1 MITNLS
7 ELVETIDR
15 IPVSQYLEKIGVEV
29 TKNKKVVCVN
39 PDHDDHNPSMH
50 VYDDRGYVKCFSCGF
65 YGSSLNVH
73 AIRTGRQLAG
83 DEFVDVAKEVADL
96 FAIDYNFG
104 KPSPEEIERQ
114 KYFQVYHEVSS
125 SITKITDTAHP
136 DLYKYIAERSWNADK
151 LLEMGVGYVEIGDGL
166 TVLDKLREERPDQG
180 FGIYDTSMFADPQNK
195 LVTTFYDEKGRTVGF
210 AARKITWQKGDKDKW
225 VNTSGIVP
233 IFDKSNLLYNHK
245 IAKQAIKAG
254 ADTLYIFEGQSSAIT
269 CYHNGL
275 KATVAAGG
283 SSLTPG
289 QARLLKNLNP
299 SKYVLCFDPDDA
311 GIKCS
316 INAIREHASTL
327 GGHKL
332 YVKDL
337 RVNGDLDPDEFIR
350 ANDIEVFKAV
360 ENVPAFDWLFGELTR
375 ENGSREVMLDLIK
388 LISSFH
394 SPLEREDLARSLSM
408 KTGYSFNTIT
418 EEIDNIVNEKELT
431 QKQKVKDLT
440 DQAMLDI
447 RKNPTSAIS
456 VLDGLRTRIESIQAD
471 TNTSVSSGD
480 FYMQEMLRFQDEAE
494 AFEAVFPGFQMP
506 LMPGFASAF
515 NNDWSR
521 GRMICIGGEENAGKS
536 SFSSFTCYNLALP
549 EADNNLHVLYMT
561 IDDSVPE
568 LFPKFVAMAGRHR
581 TRGYRGY
588 EDGFPLEI
596 NHIVRPKY
604 WGKILRDI
612 DPQLEQDMLYA
623 YKVGYQEIMKMARE
637 ERLVLFGIP
646 HAQNLEDFERAIAS
660 FRKKY
665 PSDNIFAY
673 LDNIHKLPLGN
684 ADARLAFKDISNRV
698 KMASVRHN
706 IAIGGTLEY
715 NSDSNKRQKDQR
727 PTNSSLAESRAFRY
741 DASAIVHVYNHKHVF
756 GDKSNW
762 YHETKSVSRP
772 GVVQKFPV
780 IEAIIGKNKI
790 SGDKDTH
797 CFLFHPTSSWFE
809 EVDTYEIAQVVNAR
823 DQADDKNNKDYAKK
837 EDVDVWALEDDNA

>member
-1 MITNLS
+1 
-7 ELVETIDR
+7 
-15 IPVSQYLEKIGVEV
+15 
-29 TKNKKVVCVN
+29 
-39 PDHDDHNPSMH
+39 
-50 VYDDRGYVKCFSCGF
+50 
-65 YGSSLNVH
+65 
-73 AIRTGRQLAG
+73 
-83 DEFVDVAKEVADL
+83 
-96 FAIDYNFG
+96 
-104 KPSPEEIERQ
+104 
-114 KYFQVYHEVSS
+114 
-125 SITKITDTAHP
+125 
-136 DLYKYIAERSWNADK
+136 
-151 LLEMGVGYVEIGDGL
+151 
-166 TVLDKLREERPDQG
+166 
-180 FGIYDTSMFADPQNK
+180 
-195 LVTTFYDEKGRTVGF
+195 
-210 AARKITWQKGDKDKW
+210 
-225 VNTSGIVP
+225 
-233 IFDKSNLLYNHK
+233 
-245 IAKQAIKAG
+245 
-254 ADTLYIFEGQSSAIT
+254 
-269 CYHNGL
+269 
-275 KATVAAGG
+275 
-283 SSLTPG
+283 
-289 QARLLKNLNP
+289 
-299 SKYVLCFDPDDA
+299 
-311 GIKCS
+311 
-316 INAIREHASTL
+316 
-327 GGHKL
+327 
-332 YVKDL
+332 
-337 RVNGDLDPDEFIR
+337 
-350 ANDIEVFKAV
+350 
-360 ENVPAFDWLFGELTR
+360 
-375 ENGSREVMLDLIK
+375 
-388 LISSFH
+388 
-394 SPLEREDLARSLSM
+394 
-408 KTGYSFNTIT
+408 
-418 EEIDNIVNEKELT
+418 
-431 QKQKVKDLT
+431 
-440 DQAMLDI
+440 
-447 RKNPTSAIS
+447 
-456 VLDGLRTRIESIQAD
+456 
-471 TNTSVSSGD
+471 
-480 FYMQEMLRFQDEAE
+480 
-494 AFEAVFPGFQMP
+494 
-506 LMPGFASAF
+506 
-515 NNDWSR
+515 
-521 GRMICIGGEENAGKS
+521 
-536 SFSSFTCYNLALP
+536 
-549 EADNNLHVLYMT
+549 MT

-588 EDGFPLEI
+588 ADGFPLEI